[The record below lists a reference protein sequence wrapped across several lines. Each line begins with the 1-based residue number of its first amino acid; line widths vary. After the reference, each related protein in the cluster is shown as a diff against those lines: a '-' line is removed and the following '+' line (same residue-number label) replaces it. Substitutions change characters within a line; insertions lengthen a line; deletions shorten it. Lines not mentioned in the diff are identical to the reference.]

1 MDKTLGMLGLAQK
14 AGRVQ
19 IGEEPVG
26 TAAAAGKARLI
37 LLASDAAS
45 NSRNRAA
52 KFAALHG
59 TPLLDLPYDIQ
70 SLGGI
75 FGRASCA
82 CGHHGFSDGAE
93 PGAGAGF
100 GGGRPH
106 CGRTERQEQP
116 RWCEKAR
123 SPTAWGGADMSAR
136 ALRAGDRRSEY
147 QEA

>member
-19 IGEEPVG
+19 IGEESVG

-37 LLASDAAS
+37 LLASDAAG

-59 TPLLDLPYDIQ
+59 TPLLDLPYDKQ

-82 CGHHGFSDGAE
+82 MVAITDFRMALSLVQALGLAE
-93 PGAGAGF
+93 DDPIVVELSAKSSRVGVKKHAAPKPGAG
-100 GGGRPH
+100 
-106 CGRTERQEQP
+106 RT
-116 RWCEKAR
+116 
-123 SPTAWGGADMSAR
+123 
-136 ALRAGDRRSEY
+136 
-147 QEA
+147 

>member
-37 LLASDAAS
+37 LLASDAAG

-59 TPLLDLPYDIQ
+59 TPLLDLPYDKQ

-82 CGHHGFSDGAE
+82 MVAITDFRMALSLVQALGLAE
-93 PGAGAGF
+93 DDPIVVELSAKSSRVGVKKHAAPKPGAG
-100 GGGRPH
+100 
-106 CGRTERQEQP
+106 RT
-116 RWCEKAR
+116 
-123 SPTAWGGADMSAR
+123 
-136 ALRAGDRRSEY
+136 
-147 QEA
+147 